1 MQSVAKL
8 PLKHVVSTPPV
19 AESVLKN
26 LAPVENLMAQAV
38 KCVLSA
44 YEVKL
49 HPEHPV
55 YFSNLQ
61 STMMA
66 WRSGLQNL
74 LDDPT
79 IRSALHISM
88 QQWLYLQL
96 PQKSRIALKH
106 LRSCSTLD
114 FINHVEVFS
123 KLLPKLSNV
132 KTVVKCLYLILQQPL
147 PHTTP
152 FERRRLAIVKHRVCK
167 IYQRY
172 HTNPT
177 YHAITNKM
185 FCTTEKKSIL
195 CRLASQVTPF
205 IAGVISAVVLLTL
218 YSPLFTTC
226 SNL

>member
-8 PLKHVVSTPPV
+8 PLKHVVSIPPA
-19 AESVLKN
+19 AESVLEN

-55 YFSNLQ
+55 YFSKLQ
-61 STMMA
+61 STLMS
-66 WRSGLQNL
+66 WRTGLQKL
-74 LDDPT
+74 LDDRT

-96 PQKSRIALKH
+96 PHKSRIGLKQ

-132 KTVVKCLYLILQQPL
+132 KIVVKCLYLILQQPI

-152 FERRRLAIVKHRVCK
+152 YERRKLAIVKHRVYK
-167 IYQRY
+167 IYQHY

-177 YHAITNKM
+177 YHDITNKM
-185 FCTTEKKSIL
+185 FCTPEKKSIIYKL
-195 CRLASQVTPF
+195 RSQVPSF
-205 IAGVISAVVLLTL
+205 IVGVTTAAVLLTL
-218 YSPLFTTC
+218 YLPLFTAC